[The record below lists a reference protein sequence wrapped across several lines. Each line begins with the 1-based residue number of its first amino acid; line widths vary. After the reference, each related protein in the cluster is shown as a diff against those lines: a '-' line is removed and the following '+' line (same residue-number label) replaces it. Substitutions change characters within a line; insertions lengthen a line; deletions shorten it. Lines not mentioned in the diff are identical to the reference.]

1 MQHAATLP
9 VAASYFIFI
18 IKDDTEFL
26 REECFCQDASHV
38 VEVIIFAG
46 KEMSWH
52 GDYRSERKEII
63 LHLTT

>member
-1 MQHAATLP
+1 MKAKRKLARQTLQHATLAA
-9 VAASYFIFI
+9 AASYFIFI

-46 KEMSWH
+46 KEMSW
-52 GDYRSERKEII
+52 R
-63 LHLTT
+63 